1 MTENT
6 TRVGSAPGRSV
17 RKVFLWSLGALVL
30 LAVAAYG
37 VWWWKFRDTLHYV
50 TARVTRGDIRRSIN
64 MTGALNPV
72 VTAQVGSYVSGN
84 IKSWSCDYNTQVKI
98 GQQCALIDPLPFQVV
113 VDESTADVRTSR
125 AQLVKDKAAAAN
137 AKIVYERDKKLRD
150 QGIVSQETLDA
161 DKSTLDQDVA
171 TIDLDV
177 ATIASKEAALHAA
190 QVNLG
195 YTNIVSPVNGTV
207 ITRYIDVGYTVVSNL
222 QSSTLFLIGKDMT
235 SMQVDTNVSEADVG
249 EVHDGQRANF
259 TVQAYPNRTF
269 EATVRQVRKGPITVQ
284 NVVTYDVVLDVPNK
298 DLALLPGMT
307 SDTHIITAE
316 RKNVL
321 RVPLPAIRFVP
332 EGLGRTGRGA
342 GAGRSG
348 GAGGSAGGAGE
359 GAGSGS
365 GSGSGGAEF
374 AQSGSGARGAA
385 GPGSTDDGLLGSG
398 ASGGSAG
405 DSGAGGAG
413 GGNGSG
419 AKGSGSPAAGAGAAG
434 ANSQGDNNQQHH
446 HRWNRDQE
454 TPGAAGAPGV
464 AGSGSTGAGT
474 PGAARRS
481 RGPRAMARLW
491 VLRSGVLT
499 PIVVRTG
506 LDDGTL
512 VEISSEDL
520 KEGDEVVVNAVR
532 PNAPR
537 PAGGERPAGGGQ
549 GAPNGGRGGGAA
561 GGGFRL

>member
-6 TRVGSAPGRSV
+6 TLDGSAAGRGV
-17 RKVFLWSLGALVL
+17 RKVFLWTLGALVL

-72 VTAQVGSYVSGN
+72 VTAQVGSFVSGN
-84 IKSWSCDYNTQVKI
+84 IKSWSCDYNTQVKV

-113 VDESTADVRTSR
+113 VDETDADLRTSR
-125 AQLVKDKAAAAN
+125 AQLVKDRAAAAN
-137 AKIVYERDKKLRD
+137 ARVVYERDKKLRD

-177 ATIASKEAALHAA
+177 ATSASKQAALHAA

-249 EVHDGQRANF
+249 EVHDGQNANF

-316 RKNVL
+316 RKSVL
-321 RVPLPAIRFVP
+321 RVPLQAIRFVP
-332 EGLGRTGRGA
+332 EGMGRAGGTSGGDNGQRHQRFANAQGSGDRSAAGGPA
-342 GAGRSG
+342 GASGGG
-348 GAGGSAGGAGE
+348 GAGPGGENGGA
-359 GAGSGS
+359 
-365 GSGSGGAEF
+365 
-374 AQSGSGARGAA
+374 GARGA
-385 GPGSTDDGLLGSG
+385 
-398 ASGGSAG
+398 SAT
-405 DSGAGGAG
+405 GAGGAG
-413 GGNGSG
+413 
-419 AKGSGSPAAGAGAAG
+419 
-434 ANSQGDNNQQHH
+434 
-446 HRWNRDQE
+446 
-454 TPGAAGAPGV
+454 
-464 AGSGSTGAGT
+464 
-474 PGAARRS
+474 AARRG
-481 RGPRAMARLW
+481 RGPRAMARVW
-491 VLRSGVLT
+491 VLRDGVLT
-499 PIVVRTG
+499 PVVVRTG

-512 VEISSEDL
+512 VEIYSEDL

-537 PAGGERPAGGGQ
+537 PAAGERPAGGQ
-549 GAPNGGRGGGAA
+549 GAPNGGRGGGGA